1 MSTPTARVYVDD
13 LRAGAALTVG
23 EDLHLEVARVDD
35 RFVPQPD
42 ERRRDL
48 T

>member
-35 RFVPQPD
+35 GFVPQPD
-42 ERRRDL
+42 KRRNDL